1 MGRATSRRFTL
12 VKPLFVLVIIA
23 TLFGCSSNEH
33 PELRPVSGTVTY
45 NGEPLDDAIVAF
57 YNENSS
63 RLASGHTDSEGRF
76 FLTSYEQN
84 DGAIPGDHT
93 VMVTKAEMIDEEET
107 PALSTD
113 EALDAEPQE
122 KSAVRL
128 LVPEKYT
135 LVETTPL
142 VISVSEDGPNEVT
155 IKLED

>member
-1 MGRATSRRFTL
+1 MGCAMSGGFTL
-12 VKPLFVLVIIA
+12 DKLLFVLATIA
-23 TLFGCSSNEH
+23 VLIGCSSNEH

-63 RLASGHTDSEGRF
+63 RLASGHTDADGKF
-76 FLTSYEQN
+76 FLTSYKQN

-93 VMVTKAEMIDEEET
+93 VMVTKAEMIDDEET
-107 PALSTD
+107 PAPSMD
-113 EALDAEPQE
+113 ETLDAEPQK

-135 LVETTPL
+135 LVATTPL